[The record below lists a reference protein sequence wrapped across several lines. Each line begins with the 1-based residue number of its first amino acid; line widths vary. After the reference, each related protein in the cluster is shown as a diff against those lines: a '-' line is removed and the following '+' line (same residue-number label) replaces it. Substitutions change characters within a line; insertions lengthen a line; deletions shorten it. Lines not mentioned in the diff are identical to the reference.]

1 MNDKRA
7 MDDMLVLLP
16 GITGSILQKN
26 GNTIWGPVPQS
37 IIGYIESLFSPS
49 GGWSFDDLRVVD
61 DDPTVDDLRDGI
73 QATAL
78 VPYTLIPGLDCFDGY
93 TGLTRQLYGTF
104 DLTRGDATGEGGPP
118 ANYFEFPYDWRRD
131 NRVSARRLK
140 SLIDRELPRWRKL
153 RDYPDAKAILIGH
166 SMGGLVARYYVEC
179 MGGFE
184 NTRAI
189 ITFGTP
195 HRGSVQAIDYLV
207 NGYRKLGLR
216 ISTFTELMRSFRS
229 VYQLLPIYEC
239 VSEKDPA
246 GNPVWRRVAE
256 ASLPNIKEQWAKD
269 ALEFHREIE
278 RCHNENKDLDEYDV
292 KILPVIGWGH
302 TTLQSA
308 RHLDGS
314 VEVGTELPPAVE
326 DERRQRR
333 HGQGVLTDGDGT
345 VPRVS
350 AIPIELY
357 DRETQW
363 WPWNQKHAT
372 VQNNSTLL
380 GNAAQI
386 LSAWEGHVGIPAR
399 DIGAPLE
406 KNRINLEVDDV
417 YLASEPVSI
426 KVAASTS
433 PEPTSVV
440 AEIESRP
447 QGATE
452 TKARHLTLRG
462 DAWTSEER
470 LPTGAYRVT
479 VRLEGASVAP
489 VSDVFEV
496 A

>member
-1 MNDKRA
+1 MSRKLAMN
-7 MDDMLVLLP
+7 DMLVLLP
-16 GITGSILQKN
+16 GITGSILKKN

-37 IIGYIESLFSPS
+37 IVGYIESLFGPS

-61 DDPTVDDLRDGI
+61 DDPMVDDLGDGI
-73 QATAL
+73 QATGL

-93 TGLTRQLYGTF
+93 TGLTEQVYDTF
-104 DLTRGDATGEGGPP
+104 NLTRGDATREDGPA

-131 NRVSARRLK
+131 NRASAHRLK
-140 SLIDRELPRWRKL
+140 RLVDRELPKWRKL
-153 RDYPDAKAILIGH
+153 RNYPDAKIILIGH

-179 MGGFE
+179 LGGFE

-189 ITFGTP
+189 ITLGTP
-195 HRGSVQAIDYLV
+195 HRGSLQAIDYLV
-207 NGYRKLGLR
+207 NGYRRLGSRL
-216 ISTFTELMRSFRS
+216 STFTDLMRSFRS

-239 VSEKDPA
+239 VSEKDQT
-246 GNPVWRRVAE
+246 GNPVWRRVVDT
-256 ASLPNIKEQWAKD
+256 SLPNINEQWAKD

-278 RCHNENKDLDEYDV
+278 RCHGKNKDLDEYDV

-308 RHLDGS
+308 RHFSGS
-314 VEVGTELPPAVE
+314 VELGTDLPPAVE
-326 DERRQRR
+326 KERRLPE

-357 DRETQW
+357 DKETQW
-363 WPWNQKHAT
+363 WLWNQKHAT

-386 LSAWEGHVGIPAR
+386 LSAWEGQIGRPAR
-399 DIGAPLE
+399 DVGAPLE
-406 KNRINLEVDDV
+406 KNRIDLEVDDV
-417 YLASEPVSI
+417 YLATEPVSI
-426 KVAASTS
+426 RVAATTS

-440 AEIESRP
+440 AEIESRA

-452 TKARHLTLRG
+452 TKVLRRRLQG
-462 DAWTSEER
+462 DAWACEER
-470 LPTGAYRVT
+470 LPAGAYRVT
-479 VRLEGASVAP
+479 VRLEGVSVAP